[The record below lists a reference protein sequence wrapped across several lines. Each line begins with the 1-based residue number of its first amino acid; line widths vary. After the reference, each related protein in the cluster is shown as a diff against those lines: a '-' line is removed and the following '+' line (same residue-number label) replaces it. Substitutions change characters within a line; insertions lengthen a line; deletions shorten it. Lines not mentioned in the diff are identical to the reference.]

1 MARSVDAWQGK
12 TDDTP
17 VPPRVRLRVWDRE
30 AGKCHRC
37 RRDIPV
43 GDAWII
49 EHRHAL
55 VLGGPNAEPNLCL
68 TCSWCKP
75 LKDAEDQAAKSE
87 TARVRSKHLG
97 IQPQPSM
104 RSQGFRKAGPQNKA
118 TKPRTPKFEGD
129 IMARR
134 TT

>member
-1 MARSVDAWQGK
+1 MARAVPEWIGK

-17 VPPRVRLRVWDRE
+17 VPTRVRLRVWNRE
-30 AGKCHRC
+30 EGKCHRC

-55 VLGGPNAEPNLCL
+55 ILGGANAEPNLCL

-75 LKDAEDQAAKSE
+75 AKDAEDQAAKSE
-87 TARVRSKHLG
+87 TARVKAKHLG
-97 IQPQPSM
+97 IRRPSQFT
-104 RSQGFRKAGPQNKA
+104 SAGFRKAEPQRSA
-118 TKPRTPKFEGD
+118 TRKIEKWSLLS
-129 IMARR
+129 
-134 TT
+134 